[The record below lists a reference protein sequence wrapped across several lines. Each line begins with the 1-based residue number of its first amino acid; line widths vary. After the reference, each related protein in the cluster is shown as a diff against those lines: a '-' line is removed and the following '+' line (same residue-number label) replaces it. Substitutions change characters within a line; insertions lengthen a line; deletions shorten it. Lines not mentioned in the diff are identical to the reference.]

1 MRCALHSALDLDAPG
16 RSAGQSDSPNQF
28 FNRIGQEQTLVMN
41 SCPASH
47 RIKLMQNSACTM
59 SSALE

>member
-28 FNRIGQEQTLVMN
+28 FNRIDRNQPVIGRRNTAKVSL
-41 SCPASH
+41 
-47 RIKLMQNSACTM
+47 
-59 SSALE
+59 